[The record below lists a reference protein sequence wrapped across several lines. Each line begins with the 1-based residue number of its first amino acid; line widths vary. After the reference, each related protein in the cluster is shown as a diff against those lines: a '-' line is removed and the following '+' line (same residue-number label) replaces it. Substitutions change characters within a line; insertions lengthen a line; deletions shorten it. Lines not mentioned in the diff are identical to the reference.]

1 MYDSKM
7 TNTSSSSSQRV
18 PHGFSTLSPSKC
30 SSISWNE
37 TLNTKSIKSTRQS
50 TSSSSGLDALAL
62 LASRASELSS
72 VDDDRDMMPPPPPRV
87 RLGRMRSV
95 SNPEGM
101 EKWDSLY
108 QNRSSS
114 RMHFLLP
121 STILEEELQS
131 ANDACE
137 AHEKMML
144 ESDAIHGFTDFSL
157 TSRPEYKKGDEEY
170 NGASPHA
177 IVDFPVTM
185 KKSNKRTTKKSW
197 KKLQQEE
204 EEKKGSDEEEVTEES
219 SEEDEA
225 NLDPAELLQRA
236 RNRLFEDLSL
246 ESGLDK
252 GDFVFPHLFD
262 KYKEI
267 YNKNGRI
274 GIYTPAERAAIIAR
288 FQSKR
293 NRRVWNKKIRYNCR
307 KNLADRRMR
316 VKGRFVKREV
326 EQSTGTSPSLMPVSE
341 EGKDMDTDM
350 PDVNDPDA
358 GFKPTASQPFKRT
371 RRHTIT

>member
-1 MYDSKM
+1 MATTTATPRDERLTRLDEAHVLLSASSAALNSRPVYDSKM
-7 TNTSSSSSQRV
+7 TSTSSCSSHRV
-18 PHGFSTLSPSKC
+18 PHGFSTFSPSKC

-37 TLNTKSIKSTRQS
+37 TLNTNPIKTTRQS
-50 TSSSSGLDALAL
+50 TSSSSSGLDALAL

-137 AHEKMML
+137 AHEKLML
-144 ESDAIHGFTDFSL
+144 ESEAIHGFTDFSL
-157 TSRPEYKKGDEEY
+157 TSRPEYKKEDEEY
-170 NGASPHA
+170 NGVSPHA

-197 KKLQQEE
+197 KKLEQEE

-219 SEEDEA
+219 SEEDDA

-262 KYKEI
+262 KYKEVCCYPFFFYI
-267 YNKNGRI
+267 DQHCFG
-274 GIYTPAERAAIIAR
+274 
-288 FQSKR
+288 QS
-293 NRRVWNKKIRYNCR
+293 V
-307 KNLADRRMR
+307 
-316 VKGRFVKREV
+316 
-326 EQSTGTSPSLMPVSE
+326 SL
-341 EGKDMDTDM
+341 
-350 PDVNDPDA
+350 
-358 GFKPTASQPFKRT
+358 
-371 RRHTIT
+371 